1 MLQVQTKKFGQG
13 DWEVYYEGR
22 ILPKYVK
29 ADIAQIRRERD
40 AYSDVRVLM
49 YADPEWI
56 TPAIQAARSARR
68 YAELEARALGWTEPS
83 VVAEGAAAYAEALAG
98 QA

>member
-1 MLQVQTKKFGQG
+1 MLQVQTKQFGQG
-13 DWEVYYEGR
+13 EWEVYYEGR

-29 ADIAQIRRERD
+29 ADVARIRRERD
-40 AYSDVRVLM
+40 TYSDVRVLM

-56 TPAIQAARSARR
+56 TPAQAAERSA
-68 YAELEARALGWTEPS
+68 AKWARLDRIHG
-83 VVAEGAAAYAEALAG
+83 GG

>member
-1 MLQVQTKKFGQG
+1 MLQVQTKQFGQG
-13 DWEVYYEGR
+13 EWDVYFEGR

-56 TPAIQAARSARR
+56 TPAMQAARNAAKWARLDR
-68 YAELEARALGWTEPS
+68 IHG
-83 VVAEGAAAYAEALAG
+83 GG
-98 QA
+98 